1 MAISKWRLTIRGV
14 LALTALLLATS
25 CTTQQ
30 ELPQPSSV
38 PYAAAPPPMP
48 AASQSR
54 ANSSKAVRASYQGD
68 AYAGHRTANGERY
81 DPNALT
87 AASKTL
93 LLGSSVIVTDPSTG
107 RSVEVRI
114 NDRGPNVRGRS
125 LDLSKRAAEELGMT
139 NKGVARVTVKRADSK
154 PASGEVPK
162 SVERSSPGAAPNSC
176 LLREL
181 LA

>member
-14 LALTALLLATS
+14 LALTVLLLATS

-38 PYAAAPPPMP
+38 PYAVAPPTPT
-48 AASQSR
+48 ASQTR
-54 ANSSKAVRASYQGD
+54 ANPSKAVRASYQGD
-68 AYAGHRTANGERY
+68 AYAGHRTADGERY
-81 DPNALT
+81 DPDALT

-93 LLGSSVIVTDPSTG
+93 PLGSSVIVTNPSTG
-107 RSVEVRI
+107 RSVKVRI

-139 NKGVARVTVKRADSK
+139 NKGVTRVTVKRADSK
-154 PASGEVPK
+154 AASG
-162 SVERSSPGAAPNSC
+162 
-176 LLREL
+176 
-181 LA
+181 

>member
-1 MAISKWRLTIRGV
+1 MAISKWRVTIRRV
-14 LALTALLLATS
+14 LALTALLLPTS

-30 ELPQPSSV
+30 EPPQPSSV
-38 PYAAAPPPMP
+38 PYVVAPPPAP
-48 AASQSR
+48 APSQSR
-54 ANSSKAVRASYQGD
+54 ANPSNAVRASYQGD

-93 LLGSSVIVTDPSTG
+93 PLGSSVIVTNPSTG
-107 RSVEVRI
+107 RSVTVRI

-139 NKGVARVTVKRADSK
+139 NKGVSRVTVKRADSK
-154 PASGEVPK
+154 PARGEVPK
-162 SVERSSPGAAPNSC
+162 SVERSSPATPPDS
-176 LLREL
+176 
-181 LA
+181 